1 MSSEM
6 CARIQYQVNVTCY
19 ALLCHHN
26 DNALLQIIQLNSFIL
41 CLKNLIGTFMLP
53 WFSVRMFDSIVKLV
67 SYHT

>member
-53 WFSVRMFDSIVKLV
+53 
-67 SYHT
+67 